1 MYEKALVAVDGSKP
15 SLKAVETARELAK
28 TGFLKNITLAYVV
41 HIPHPVGLANG
52 TIVDFIP
59 EDYQKEL
66 LREARRVVEEA
77 RALFAPEC
85 TVKTVV
91 ESGPPAETI
100 LQLIEKG
107 NYDLVIVGNRGLN
120 QLQRLF
126 LGSVSNKIVNLA
138 NCTVI
143 VVK

>member
-15 SLKAVETARELAK
+15 SLKAVETARELARK
-28 TGFLKNITLAYVV
+28 GLLRNITLAYVI
-41 HIPHPVGLANG
+41 HIPHPIDSVDGMVL
-52 TIVDFIP
+52 DFIP
-59 EDYQKEL
+59 PGYQKEL
-66 LREARRVVEEA
+66 LGEARKVMGQA
-77 RALFAPEC
+77 RDLFPPDC
-85 TVKTVV
+85 TVEAVI

-100 LQLIEKG
+100 LHMIDKERF
-107 NYDLVIVGNRGLN
+107 DLVIVGHRGLN

-138 NCTVI
+138 SCTVI